1 MKLKKFD
8 NRILQSLS
16 DMEPINY
23 DSVPELADIHRRLQT
38 GRDAFSQV
46 YELNVN
52 AVSEISALDLE
63 IKFYTERLLKISDSI
78 ADAILSIH
86 TAAGESTNV
95 AGNVAGRHEDLTNTI
110 ITVSEESSNVYEKI
124 DTSQKNLTEIRTLS
138 ENTIEVSEKMHTDMN
153 QLVKIINNINEVNS
167 SIEAISTQT
176 NLLSLNAS
184 IEAARAGDAGRGF
197 AVVADEIRALADETK
212 KLTDNMREFVIH
224 IQRAAEESTR
234 SVESAI
240 QSLAEVDTRIQEV
253 WTLNEDNQKH
263 IAEISESISNL
274 AAVSEEISSSMNEIE
289 ASAANI
295 EESCAVLK
303 DDTEGL
309 KEIGADCTAA
319 IKPLGAIEAGID
331 QVLGRM
337 GRMSNDPFYSLSQK
351 TLSGYLDAAI
361 LAHRSWVQKLGTII
375 EQKTILPFQV
385 DDTKCRFG
393 HFYYS
398 IEPPMPEMK
407 TIWKA
412 IGAKHKEL
420 HQMGTRIISAMF
432 NDEISQ
438 AQSFYQDAVRMSE
451 ELIAQLENIKNML
464 PENSSVIPS

>member
-1 MKLKKFD
+1 MKIKRFD
-8 NRILQSLS
+8 TSILQSLS
-16 DMEPINY
+16 DMKEINY
-23 DSVPELADIHRRLQT
+23 DTVPELADINKRLLA
-38 GRDAFSQV
+38 GRDAFAQI

-52 AVSEISALDLE
+52 AVAEISALDLE
-63 IKFYTERLLKISDSI
+63 IKFYTERLLEITDSI
-78 ADAILSIH
+78 ANATLSIH
-86 TAAGESTNV
+86 TAASESTSV
-95 AGNVAGRHEDLTNTI
+95 AGIVAGRHEDLTQTI

-138 ENTIEVSEKMHTDMN
+138 ENTISVSEKMHTDMN
-153 QLVKIINNINEVNS
+153 QLVSVISNMNKVNS
-167 SIEAISTQT
+167 AIEAISTQT

-212 KLTDNMREFVIH
+212 KLTDNMRKFVVS
-224 IQRAAEESTR
+224 IQQAAEESTL

-240 QSLAEVDTRIQEV
+240 HSLAEVNTKIQEV

-303 DDTEGL
+303 DDTESL
-309 KEIGADCTAA
+309 KQIGADCSDA
-319 IKPLGAIEAGID
+319 IQPLGQIEGNVD
-331 QVLGRM
+331 HVLGRM
-337 GRMSNDPFYSLSQK
+337 GKMSNDPFYALSRQ
-351 TLSGYLDAAI
+351 TLSDFLAAAI
-361 LAHRSWVQKLGTII
+361 NAHRSWVEKLGTII
-375 EQKTILPFQV
+375 DSQTIIPFQV

-398 IEPPMPEMK
+398 VDPPEPRM
-407 TIWKA
+407 KA
-412 IGAKHKEL
+412 IWNDIGTKHKEL
-420 HQMGTRIISAMF
+420 HQLGTKVISAMF
-432 NDEISQ
+432 DDDIAQ
-438 AQSFYQDAVRMSE
+438 AQSIYQDAVRLSD
-451 ELIAQLENIKNML
+451 ELIAQLEYIKSMI
-464 PENSSVIPS
+464 PVNSSVLPS